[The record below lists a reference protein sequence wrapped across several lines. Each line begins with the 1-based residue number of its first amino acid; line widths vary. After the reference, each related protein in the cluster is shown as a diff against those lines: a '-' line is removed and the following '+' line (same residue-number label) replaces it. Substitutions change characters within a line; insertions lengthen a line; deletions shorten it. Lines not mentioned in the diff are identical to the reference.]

1 MNSLLITGG
10 TLWNGSAFLQ
20 KNALLLSGGLIA
32 AAGPEEEVRSA
43 AGPSCRELRLEGEAV
58 LPGITDS
65 HIHLTTW
72 AKQKTLLD
80 LSSARSLSGVLSLVK
95 GAAEELP
102 PDRWIRGWNYNDSHW
117 SEGRSVTKS
126 DLDGLGLPNPILL
139 QRVCTH
145 VNAADSRAL
154 ALSGIESE
162 TGVLLE
168 REGIPALR
176 AMEKNVFSRPALRSA
191 LKKACFELASRG
203 ITCAH
208 PCGALDYG
216 MEEDLA
222 LYMDLRREGSLPL
235 RIFSYHDALPCPTLP
250 TGFGDGWIH
259 YQGLKI
265 FLDGSLGGRTAALTS
280 PYKDDEFEEGR
291 LNWTN
296 EEVYE
301 KMRAARERGIQTLL
315 HAIGDR
321 ALDQG
326 LQCIERLDEEFGPPR
341 LRDRINHLMVCRPDQ
356 RRRLAALKLFCDIQ
370 PAFVPSDLNMAESR
384 LGRERM
390 PWAYRWRSLWKK
402 GLLLSASSDAP
413 VESVNPWRALRD
425 LMERS
430 SRNGEVTLAPE
441 ERLTLGEGIPLFTSN
456 PARAIGQ
463 EDRLGRLAPGFCADL
478 VVLDRDISAA
488 SSGEEVAA
496 VEPRYVFAGGIL
508 SRGEIGDWPRFEG

>member
-1 MNSLLITGG
+1 MDSLLITGG

-20 KNALLLSGGLIA
+20 KNALLISGGLIA

-43 AGPSCRELRLEGEAV
+43 AGRTCRELRLEGESV

-65 HIHLTTW
+65 HIHLATW
-72 AKQKTLLD
+72 AKQQTLLD
-80 LSSARSLSGVLSLVK
+80 LSPARTLPEVLSLVK
-95 GAAEELP
+95 DEAEKLP

-117 SEGRSVTKS
+117 PEGRSITKS
-126 DLDGLGLPNPILL
+126 DLDGLGLPHPILL

-145 VNAADSRAL
+145 VNVADSRAL

-176 AMEKNVFSRPALRSA
+176 AMEHNVFSRPSLRSA
-191 LKKACFELASRG
+191 LKKACFGLASWG

-235 RIFSYHDALPCPTLP
+235 RIFSYHDALPSPTLP
-250 TGFGDGWIH
+250 TGFGDGWVH

-280 PYKDDEFEEGR
+280 PYRDDEFEEGR
-291 LNWTN
+291 LNWTDG
-296 EEVYE
+296 EVYE
-301 KMRAARERGIQTLL
+301 KLRSARERGIQTLL

-326 LQCIERLDEEFGPPR
+326 LRCIERLDGEFGPPR

-356 RRRLAALKLFCDIQ
+356 RRRLAALELFCDIQ
-370 PAFVPSDLNMAESR
+370 PAFVPSDLNMAGSR
-384 LGRERM
+384 LGKARM

-402 GLLLSASSDAP
+402 GLVLCASSDAP
-413 VESVNPWRALRD
+413 VESVNPWQALRD

-430 SRNGEVTLAPE
+430 SRDGREILAPE
-441 ERLTLGEGIPLFTSN
+441 ERLTLEEGLPLFTSN
-456 PARAIGQ
+456 PARALGQ

-478 VVLDRDISAA
+478 VILDRNIAPLTS
-488 SSGEEVAA
+488 EEIAA
-496 VEPRYVFAGGIL
+496 VEPRYVFAGGVL
-508 SRGEIGDWPRFEG
+508 SRGELGDWASFER